1 MQSQC
6 IPVFCVA
13 LTMLT
18 ACESTME
25 DVKTLPLETNTN
37 GDGLIAYPAEIRGAY
52 IRSAENIVSAK
63 QYVPKYDDKGK
74 VVGFELQDVTYINP
88 KQIICAE
95 PPPDTS
101 VSSTAAFNASA
112 NLQLTQSLTAVTA
125 LTNTLAQTIS
135 NQASQSRTV
144 ESNSSTGNSGSSS
157 TMNASLVA
165 SSNAGYTDTSNDVI
179 SLAGNISRTANELS
193 GRDNIVLLSREMFF
207 RNCEA
212 FANGAISR
220 DTYGQLHRESVSQI
234 TAMLDTQKA
243 LANAV
248 EANSKAKQAEADAK
262 KAEAEKLLIE
272 ATNNTTSLIKQ
283 SNLLNCG
290 KEFASCKEEAAGN
303 NEKIKVCEA
312 KQKVCVAKQ
321 LGGKD
326 E

>member
-1 MQSQC
+1 MQFKY
-6 IPVFCVA
+6 ILVLYVA

-25 DVKTLPLETNTN
+25 EVKTLPLETNTN

-52 IRSAENIVSAK
+52 IRSAEAFVSAK
-63 QYVPKYDDKGK
+63 QYVPKYDGKGK
-74 VVGFELQDVTYINP
+74 LIGFELKDVSYISP

-135 NQASQSRTV
+135 NQTSQSKTV
-144 ESNSSTGNSGSSS
+144 EANSSTGSADSSN
-157 TMNASLVA
+157 TVNASRVT
-165 SSNAGYTDTSNDVI
+165 SSNVGSTNTSNDVL

-243 LANAV
+243 LAKAV

-262 KAEAEKLLIE
+262 KAKAEKLLLDAI
-272 ATNNTTSLIKQ
+272 NNTTSLIKQ

-290 KEFASCKEEAAGN
+290 KEFASCKEGAVGDKDTIEA
-303 NEKIKVCEA
+303 CEA
-312 KQKVCVAKQ
+312 TQKECVSKQ
-321 LGGKD
+321 LGEKD
-326 E
+326 G